1 MGVRRYSRF
10 FRLIRYTI
18 LLIIAGVAGVF
29 TESFLLYRYYDIIN
43 IVKEV
48 RKLRIDEGCIFCNKL
63 TTKYHN
69 CDVCHDCKVVMRSPS
84 TSEEDFFAEIK
95 ACINS
100 IQSFLENN
108 RETLYMID
116 SKHLNQ
122 EYLTP
127 EEQKIY
133 NFCDSFQSCRSDL
146 VPKLSRQIRIDNRGL
161 RKNIYTLL
169 ELSAEFPHIFHH
181 ECHTLM
187 L

>member
-1 MGVRRYSRF
+1 MVRWCSCF
-10 FRLIRYTI
+10 FRLMRYTI
-18 LLIIAGVAGVF
+18 LLIHAGIAGVS
-29 TESFLLYRYYDIIN
+29 ESSLLYYYYDIIN

-48 RKLRIDEGCIFCNKL
+48 RKLRIDEGCIFCNKP
-63 TTKYHN
+63 TTKHHN
-69 CDVCHDCKVVMRSPS
+69 CDVCHDCKAVMRSPS

-127 EEQKIY
+127 EEQKITD
-133 NFCDSFQSCRSDL
+133 FCMAFQLCKVDL
-146 VPKLSRQIRIDNRGL
+146 EHKLSRPIRIDDRGF

-169 ELSAEFPHIFHH
+169 ELSDEFPQIFRH
-181 ECHTLM
+181 ECHTM
-187 L
+187 SI